1 MNHETKRFEKQTNE
15 FGELE
20 DASLTEPPKVVSK
33 CRLGCPVEREDGER
47 TCMGKT
53 GVREEFLFLDTF

>member
-1 MNHETKRFEKQTNE
+1 MKHETKRFEKQTNE

-20 DASLTEPPKVVSK
+20 DASLTEPPKVMNK
-33 CRLGCPVEREDGER
+33 CRGGLPSEKRR
-47 TCMGKT
+47 WRKTCMGKT